1 LKQIEALGVPVMQ
14 EAIGA
19 YRSITVTPEFI
30 ESERLRS
37 KARHDEAQ
45 ALFHAH
51 QEGMRESDKKW
62 QGVVAE
68 KDIILAGKDAENA
81 RLREQLAM
89 LQAQS
94 GEGK

>member
-1 LKQIEALGVPVMQ
+1 MR

-19 YRSITVTPEFI
+19 YRSITVAPEFI
-30 ESERLRS
+30 EVERLRS

-51 QEGMRESDKKW
+51 QEGHREGVRESDEKW

-68 KDIILAGKDAENA
+68 KDAILAGKDIILAGKDAENA
-81 RLREQLAM
+81 RLRERLAM
-89 LQAQS
+89 FQGQLI
-94 GEGK
+94 EGK

>member
-1 LKQIEALGVPVMQ
+1 MQ

-19 YRSITVTPEFI
+19 YRSITVAPEFI
-30 ESERLRS
+30 EVERLRS

-51 QEGMRESDKKW
+51 REGVRESDEKW
-62 QGVVAE
+62 QGIVAGKDAILAE
-68 KDIILAGKDAENA
+68 KDIILADKDAENA

-89 LQAQS
+89 LQAQLIA
-94 GEGK
+94 GK